1 MSELDSELKRKSHID
16 FIVVYWIRWSSYK
29 ARNVGERIRVV
40 MKKRIADIATIIVGA
55 FLFALAVNLF
65 VIPNEFGEGG
75 VTGVTIILYYL
86 FQWSPS
92 IVNIIIN
99 GLLLIVGYK
108 FLDRQTTV
116 YTILAVAFNSLFLHL
131 TEGWTIASHELTI
144 NAVFAGVLV
153 GTGIGL
159 IVRVGGT
166 TAGTVILA
174 RIANKFLDWNISYAL
189 LFFDLIVA
197 FSSYFIIGPEK
208 LMLTIVALYVGT
220 KVMDF
225 IIEGLNP
232 KKAIMIISEKQNDIA
247 EMVITQMDRGVTVLS
262 GHGYYTKNPKE
273 VLYIV
278 ISKQEVSTLKK
289 IVKSID
295 QSAFLTI
302 HDVRDVFGEGFLDIS
317 K

>member
-1 MSELDSELKRKSHID
+1 ML
-16 FIVVYWIRWSSYK
+16 
-29 ARNVGERIRVV
+29 
-40 MKKRIADIATIIVGA
+40 KKRAADIAFIILGA

-65 VIPNEFGEGG
+65 IIPNEFGEGG

-92 IVNIIIN
+92 IVNIVLN
-99 GLLLIVGYK
+99 GLLLIVGYR
-108 FLDRQTTV
+108 FLDRQTTI
-116 YTILAVAFNSLFLHL
+116 YTVIAVAFNSLFLHV
-131 TEGWTIASHELTI
+131 TEGWTIDSNEPMI
-144 NAVFAGVLV
+144 NAIFAGVIV
-153 GTGIGL
+153 GVGIGL

-174 RIANKFLDWNISYAL
+174 RIANKYLDWNISYAL

-197 FSSYFIIGPEK
+197 FSSYFIIGAEK
-208 LMLTIVALYVGT
+208 LMLTIIILYVGT

-225 IIEGLNP
+225 MIEGLNP
-232 KKAIMIISEKQNDIA
+232 KKAVTIISEKQDQIA
-247 EMVITQMDRGVTVLS
+247 EMVINQMDRGVTVLS

-289 IVKSID
+289 IVRSID
-295 QSAFLTI
+295 TAAFLTI

>member
-1 MSELDSELKRKSHID
+1 
-16 FIVVYWIRWSSYK
+16 
-29 ARNVGERIRVV
+29 
-40 MKKRIADIATIIVGA
+40 MKKSIADIVFIILGA
-55 FLFALAVNLF
+55 FFFALAVNLF

-92 IVNIIIN
+92 IVNLVIN

-108 FLDRQTTV
+108 FLDKRTTL
-116 YTILAVAFNSLFLHL
+116 YTIIAVAFNSLFLHL
-131 TEGWTIASHELTI
+131 TVNWRIDSHEPTI

-153 GTGIGL
+153 GVGIGL

-174 RIANKFLDWNISYAL
+174 RIANKYLDWNISYGL

-208 LMLTIVALYVGT
+208 LMLTIVILYVGT

-225 IIEGLNP
+225 MIEGLNP
-232 KKAIMIISEKQNDIA
+232 KKAVMIISEHQDKIA
-247 EMVITQMDRGVTVLS
+247 EMVITKMDRGVTVLS

-278 ISKQEVSTLKK
+278 ISKQEVSALKK
-289 IVKSID
+289 IVKAID
-295 QSAFLTI
+295 TAAFITI

>member
-1 MSELDSELKRKSHID
+1 
-16 FIVVYWIRWSSYK
+16 
-29 ARNVGERIRVV
+29 
-40 MKKRIADIATIIVGA
+40 MKKSIADIVFIILGA
-55 FLFALAVNLF
+55 FFFALAVNLY

-92 IVNIIIN
+92 IVNLVIN

-108 FLDRQTTV
+108 FLDKRTTL
-116 YTILAVAFNSLFLHL
+116 YTIIAVAFNSLFLHL
-131 TEGWTIASHELTI
+131 TVNWRIDSHEPTI

-153 GTGIGL
+153 GVGIGL

-174 RIANKFLDWNISYAL
+174 RIANKYLDWNISYAL

-208 LMLTIVALYVGT
+208 LMLTIVILYVGT

-225 IIEGLNP
+225 MIEGLNP
-232 KKAIMIISEKQNDIA
+232 KKAVMIISEHQDKIA

-278 ISKQEVSTLKK
+278 ISKQEVSALKK
-289 IVKSID
+289 IVKAID
-295 QSAFLTI
+295 TAAFITI

>member
-1 MSELDSELKRKSHID
+1 
-16 FIVVYWIRWSSYK
+16 
-29 ARNVGERIRVV
+29 
-40 MKKRIADIATIIVGA
+40 MKKRIADIAFIILGA
-55 FLFALAVNLF
+55 FFFALAVNLF

-92 IVNIIIN
+92 IVNLVIN
-99 GLLLIVGYK
+99 GLLLIIGYK
-108 FLDRQTTV
+108 FLDARTTL
-116 YTILAVAFNSLFLHL
+116 YTVIAVAFNSLFLHL
-131 TEGWTIASHELTI
+131 TADWRIDSHELTI

-153 GTGIGL
+153 GIGIGL

-174 RIANKFLDWNISYAL
+174 RIANKYLDWNISYAL

-208 LMLTIVALYVGT
+208 LMLTIVILYVGT

-225 IIEGLNP
+225 MIEGLNP
-232 KKAIMIISEKQNDIA
+232 KKAVMIISEHQDKIA

-278 ISKQEVSTLKK
+278 ISKQEVSALKK
-289 IVKSID
+289 IVKAID
-295 QSAFLTI
+295 TAAFITI

>member
-1 MSELDSELKRKSHID
+1 
-16 FIVVYWIRWSSYK
+16 
-29 ARNVGERIRVV
+29 
-40 MKKRIADIATIIVGA
+40 MKKNIADIAFIILGA
-55 FLFALAVNLF
+55 FFFALAVNLF

-92 IVNIIIN
+92 IVNLVIN

-108 FLDRQTTV
+108 FLDKRTTL
-116 YTILAVAFNSLFLHL
+116 YTIIAVAFNSLFLHL
-131 TEGWTIASHELTI
+131 TVNWRIDSHEPTI

-153 GTGIGL
+153 GVGIGL

-174 RIANKFLDWNISYAL
+174 RIANKYLDWNISYGL

-208 LMLTIVALYVGT
+208 LMLTIVILYVGT

-225 IIEGLNP
+225 MIEGLNP
-232 KKAIMIISEKQNDIA
+232 KKAVMIISEHQDKIA
-247 EMVITQMDRGVTVLS
+247 EMVITKMDRGVTVLS

-278 ISKQEVSTLKK
+278 ISKQEVSALKK
-289 IVKSID
+289 IVKAID
-295 QSAFLTI
+295 TAAFITI

>member
-1 MSELDSELKRKSHID
+1 M
-16 FIVVYWIRWSSYK
+16 
-29 ARNVGERIRVV
+29 
-40 MKKRIADIATIIVGA
+40 MKKRIADIAFIILGA

-65 VIPNEFGEGG
+65 IIPNEFGEGG

-86 FQWSPS
+86 LQWSPS
-92 IVNIIIN
+92 IVNIVLN
-99 GLLLIVGYK
+99 GVLLIVGYK
-108 FLDRQTTV
+108 FLDRQTTI
-116 YTILAVAFNSLFLHL
+116 YTIIAVAFNSLFLHL
-131 TEGWTIASHELTI
+131 TEGWSI
-144 NAVFAGVLV
+144 NSQEPMVNAIFAGVMV
-153 GTGIGL
+153 GVGIGL

-174 RIANKFLDWNISYAL
+174 RIANKYLDWKISYAL

-197 FSSYFIIGPEK
+197 FSSYFIIGAEK
-208 LMLTIVALYVGT
+208 LMLTIIILYVGT

-225 IIEGLNP
+225 MIEGLNP
-232 KKAIMIISEKQNDIA
+232 KKAITIISEKQDQIA

-262 GHGYYTKNPKE
+262 GHGYYTKKPKE

-289 IVKSID
+289 IVRSID
-295 QSAFLTI
+295 TAAFLTI